1 MIISPCDAAASPH
14 DHSSHSDVARIF
26 ALSDRQSDL
35 LWHLVETGGLRDAAR
50 AMNCSYISARNM
62 LAEIKAKFGLDTIP
76 MLVGQT
82 LAMRDDRDFGAPFHD
97 LFGLTDRQFAIA
109 RAIAV
114 RKNRAEIADSL
125 SLSDAVVDAEMKNIH
140 LILGASN
147 AAEIVRLVS
156 AALSHGQVDGE
167 PEVSILDGH
176 VLPNASILVDGR
188 AVAYSDYG
196 PAGGKPVL
204 VLHSTITARAP
215 PTRLVR
221 ALWKRGFRTLAI
233 DRPGFGDTGPAREP
247 SPPYRAASDDV
258 AALCAAL
265 GIERIDLIARG
276 SGQAAVSL
284 AHHHP
289 DLVGRA
295 ILVNPTPALSHTPHD
310 RGPLGIVKR
319 RFAAN
324 PALIELTIRT
334 LARFAN
340 PTRLRDGMIR
350 SFRDSVPDLALAESD
365 PQFIADYLRAT
376 RDFARGRIRGYV
388 EEQRAWATG
397 FDVAPLPG
405 KSRWRI
411 VQAAD
416 YVLHA
421 PEAAIGY
428 WRARLPDTPLRR
440 VEDAGQMLAYSHPEL
455 VAEMLE
461 QP

>member
-1 MIISPCDAAASPH
+1 MTTFLCDAAGRH
-14 DHSSHSDVARIF
+14 DHASRGDVARIF
-26 ALSDRQSDL
+26 ALSDRQSEL
-35 LWHLVETGGLRDAAR
+35 LWHLVETGGLREAAG
-50 AMNCSYISARNM
+50 AMGCSYVSARNM
-62 LAEIKAKFGLDTIP
+62 LAEIKTKFGLDTIP

-82 LAMRDDRDFGAPFHD
+82 LAMSDDRDVGAAFHD

-109 RAIAV
+109 RATAV
-114 RKNRAEIADSL
+114 RKSRAEIAEAL
-125 SLSDAVVDAEMKNIH
+125 GLSDAVVDAEMKNIH

-156 AALSHGQVDGE
+156 AALSHGQVDAE
-167 PEVSILDGH
+167 PEVSILGGH
-176 VLPNASILVDGR
+176 VLPGASILVDGR
-188 AVAYSDYG
+188 TVAYSDYG
-196 PAGGKPVL
+196 PAGGRAVL
-204 VLHSTITARAP
+204 ILHSTITARAP

-221 ALWKRGFRTLAI
+221 ALWRQGFRTLAI
-233 DRPGFGDTGPAREP
+233 DRPGFGDSDAARDP
-247 SPPYRAASDDV
+247 SPPYRTASDDV
-258 AALCAAL
+258 AALCRTL

-289 DLVGRA
+289 DLVDRA
-295 ILVNPTPALSHTPHD
+295 ILVNPTPAIAHTPHD

-334 LARFAN
+334 LARFGTA
-340 PTRLRDGMIR
+340 TRLRDGMIR
-350 SFRDSVPDLALAESD
+350 SFRDSAPDLALAESD

-376 RDFARGRIRGYV
+376 RDFGRGRIRGYV

-405 KSRWRI
+405 KDRWRI
-411 VQAAD
+411 IQAAD

-428 WRARLPDTPLRR
+428 WRARLPDTPLQRI
-440 VEDAGQMLAYSHPEL
+440 EGAGQMLAYSHPDH
-455 VAEMLE
+455 VADALG
-461 QP
+461 PA